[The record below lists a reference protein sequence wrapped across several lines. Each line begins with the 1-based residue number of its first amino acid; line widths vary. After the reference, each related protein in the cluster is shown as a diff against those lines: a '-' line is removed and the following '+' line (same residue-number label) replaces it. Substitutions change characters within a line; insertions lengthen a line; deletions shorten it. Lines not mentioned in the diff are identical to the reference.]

1 MRPIS
6 TKEFGYVG
14 LVVVLL
20 GINGLDLFT
29 DYLEGAGGVH
39 LVHEGVFI
47 LLSLGVFVWLIV
59 RLLSTQRQ
67 LARLASELDQ
77 AKHVS
82 LAASQ
87 NILESRTH
95 LNDAVKQ
102 QFSEWK
108 LSNSEAEVGRLLLK
122 GLSIREIAEVRHTQ
136 EKTVRS
142 QASSIYRKASLEGRH
157 AFAAWFLEEI
167 S

>member
-1 MRPIS
+1 MSPMS
-6 TKEFGYVG
+6 TKEFGYIG
-14 LVVVLL
+14 LIVVFL

-29 DYLEGAGGVH
+29 DYSDGVGLVH
-39 LVHEGVFI
+39 LIHEGVFI
-47 LLSLGVFVWLIV
+47 LLSLGVLVWLV
-59 RLLSTQRQ
+59 TRLLSMRRQ
-67 LARLASELDQ
+67 LARLASKLDQ
-77 AKHVS
+77 AKSVS

-87 NILESRTH
+87 DILDSRTH
-95 LNDAVKQ
+95 LNDVVKQ